1 VKLLLCPFY
10 LVLPH
15 DGSRDIPYSYN
26 RNILFS
32 SHPLDCVLQT
42 CRSLLF
48 FNPNFFKN
56 FSIGKNSPKLDK
68 KVNFF
73 SFNKFNLISFHEK
86 DHGERDGSSLKLW
99 VQKNLEKNNIQNKDI
114 KIKILC
120 YPRIF
125 GFVFNPL
132 SVFYVYNLEG
142 QLISILY
149 EVKNTFG
156 EQHTYIFKVLKDS
169 NLIQNNCS
177 KKFHVSPFI
186 EMNCNYSFRL
196 LKPGNKISVIID
208 QYDSEDKVLYAS
220 QDGIRSDFNTKQL
233 IKSYLKHPIMT
244 FKIILAIHYE
254 AFRLWAK
261 GIKFIK
267 KKIKIKNNI
276 TIEN

>member
-1 VKLLLCPFY
+1 MIN
-10 LVLPH
+10 
-15 DGSRDIPYSYN
+15 SAIYN
-26 RNILFS
+26 GKVIHKRFKPKV
-32 SHPLDCVLQT
+32 HYFKYKVF
-42 CRSLLF
+42 SLLIDL
-48 FNPNFFKN
+48 
-56 FSIGKNSPKLDK
+56 SELEILDK

-73 SFNKFNLISFHEK
+73 SYNKFNLISFYEK
-86 DHGERDGSSLKLW
+86 DHGDRDGSSLTSW
-99 VQKNLEKNNIQNKDI
+99 VKKNLEKYNIQAKDI

-132 SVFYVYNLEG
+132 SVFYIYNLED

-156 EQHTYIFKVLKDS
+156 EQHTYIFKVTKDA
-169 NLIQNNCS
+169 NLVQNNCS

-186 EMNCNYSFRL
+186 EMNCNYFFRL

-208 QYDSEDKVLYAS
+208 QYDNEDQILYAS
-220 QDGIRSDFNTKQL
+220 QDGTRSDFNTQHL

>member
-1 VKLLLCPFY
+1 MIN
-10 LVLPH
+10 
-15 DGSRDIPYSYN
+15 SAIYN
-26 RNILFS
+26 GKVIHKRFKPKV
-32 SHPLDCVLQT
+32 HYFKYKVF
-42 CRSLLF
+42 SLLIDL
-48 FNPNFFKN
+48 
-56 FSIGKNSPKLDK
+56 SELEILDK

-73 SFNKFNLISFHEK
+73 SYNKFNLISFYEK
-86 DHGERDGSSLKLW
+86 DHGDRDGSSLTSW
-99 VQKNLEKNNIQNKDI
+99 VKKNLEKYNIQAKDI

-132 SVFYVYNLEG
+132 SVFYIYKLED

-156 EQHTYIFKVLKDS
+156 EQHTYIFKVTKDA
-169 NLIQNNCS
+169 NLVQNNCS

-186 EMNCNYSFRL
+186 EMNCNYFFRL

-208 QYDSEDKVLYAS
+208 QYDNEDQILYAS
-220 QDGIRSDFNTKQL
+220 QDGTRSDFNTQHL

-244 FKIILAIHYE
+244 FKIILAIHFE
-254 AFRLWAK
+254 AFKLWAK

>member
-1 VKLLLCPFY
+1 MINSAIYNGQVIHKRFKPKVHYFKYKVFSLLLD
-10 LVLPH
+10 LSELE
-15 DGSRDIPYSYN
+15 I
-26 RNILFS
+26 
-32 SHPLDCVLQT
+32 
-42 CRSLLF
+42 
-48 FNPNFFKN
+48 
-56 FSIGKNSPKLDK
+56 LDK

-73 SFNKFNLISFHEK
+73 SFNKFNLISFYEK
-86 DHGERDGSSLKLW
+86 DHGERNGSSLKLW
-99 VQKNLEKNNIQNKDI
+99 VQKNLEKNNIQDKDI

-132 SVFYVYNLEG
+132 SVFYVYNFEDE
-142 QLISILY
+142 LISILY

-186 EMNCNYSFRL
+186 EMNCNYFFRL

-208 QYDSEDKVLYAS
+208 QYDSEDKILYAS

-244 FKIILAIHYE
+244 FKIIIAIHYE
-254 AFRLWAK
+254 AFKLWAK